1 MTADTNFKQ
10 GDSHWSLARKQLCR
24 LNAFSGG
31 PSAPF
36 TASLQLG
43 SGFSVIPIT
52 FNFKNV
58 PVGWD
63 LSTPNDTQS
72 DLIDLGTW
80 TGNFTVPFNSAN
92 NFWQVIVAKTFTEA
106 RTYYN
111 NPGTVGNA
119 HPVLIAFL
127 VNVSSGYSLSFQ
139 PPADP
144 SDANQL
150 TWYGNG
156 SFGPTN
162 LYSGQ
167 VLDLAGAADML
178 RTSDSAPIHVNAPVL
193 F

>member
-1 MTADTNFKQ
+1 MAADTNFKQ
-10 GDSHWSLARKQLCR
+10 GDSQWSLARKQLCR

-36 TASLQLG
+36 TASLALG
-43 SGFSVIPIT
+43 SGFAVIPIT
-52 FNFKNV
+52 FNFTNV

-63 LSTPNDTQS
+63 LSTPNSAQS

-80 TGNFTVPFNSAN
+80 TGNFTAPFNSN
-92 NFWQVIVAKTFTEA
+92 GFWQVIVAKTFAEA

-111 NPGTVGNA
+111 SPGTVGNL

-127 VNVSSGYSLSFQ
+127 VNGSSGYSLSYQ
-139 PPADP
+139 PPNDP

-150 TWYGNG
+150 TWYGDG
-156 SFGPTN
+156 SFGPAHP
-162 LYSGQ
+162 YSGQ
-167 VLDLAGAADML
+167 VLDLAAAADMI